1 MNWKQIIILVTALIV
16 ASLIVW
22 HALPLE
28 FPYAVLKELT
38 LCVELFIVVALTA
51 VALVLVGGKKKVVMK
66 E

>member
-38 LCVELFIVVALTA
+38 LCVSS
-51 VALVLVGGKKKVVMK
+51 
-66 E
+66 